1 MPRPMKCRIITEM
14 PNHLAFKPV
23 GTPMEELE
31 RVVLTLDEYEAL
43 RLADFEE
50 LYQEDAAEK
59 MNVSR
64 QTFGNIVKSARKK
77 IAEAL
82 VTGKAICIEGGDV
95 TILNKPCPRCKKIE
109 NHVQNARIEMMKIT
123 CLVNNFSINESL
135 KDEHGLSFYI
145 EKGNKKILFD
155 TGMGEALFHN
165 ARELNIDLKDIDYV
179 VLSHG
184 HNDHTGG
191 LIEFLEINKKAK
203 VIAHKEIFIEK
214 FSKRTGE
221 MKFIG
226 LSKNDLDLNR
236 FEFIKENFKLDE
248 DITFVGNLADYE
260 EARGKNHFVKI
271 EEDYVPDISKD
282 EIYMIIKE
290 KSYDILVS
298 GCSHRGII
306 NIINELQEKNYLWE
320 RFFLFGGLHFRSK
333 TYEELIKLNQEL
345 ENLGVK
351 RAFVN
356 HCTFDNSNISKELQT
371 MEYFFGGDVVELGG
385 N

>member
-1 MPRPMKCRIITEM
+1 MPRPVKCRIITEM

-23 GTPMEELE
+23 GFPMDELE
-31 RVVLTLDEYEAL
+31 RVILTLDEYEAL

-77 IAEAL
+77 VSEAII
-82 VTGKAICIEGGDV
+82 TGKAIIIEGGDV
-95 TILNKPCPRCKKIE
+95 QYLINLVQDVRKIE
-109 NHVQNARIEMMKIT
+109 NLVQNVRIKMMKIT
-123 CLVNNFSINESL
+123 CLVNNFSINENL

-145 EKGNKKILFD
+145 EKNNKKILFD
-155 TGMGEALFHN
+155 TGMGEALFQN
-165 ARELNIDLKDIDYV
+165 AKELNINLKDIDYV
-179 VLSHG
+179 ILSHG

-191 LIEFLEINKKAK
+191 LKEFLEINSKAK

-214 FSKRTGE
+214 FSKRTGQ

-226 LSKNDLDLNR
+226 LSKNELDLNR
-236 FEFIKENFKLDE
+236 FEFIEESYNLDE
-248 DITFVGNLADYE
+248 DITIIGNLRDYE
-260 EARGKNHFVKI
+260 EAREKNHYVKI
-271 EEDYVPDISKD
+271 LNEYSPDMSKD

-290 KSYDILVS
+290 KSYDILVT

-306 NIINELQEKNYLWE
+306 NIVNELHEKNYLWE
-320 RFFLFGGLHFRSK
+320 RFFLFGGLHFRNK
-333 TYEELIKLNQEL
+333 TYKELIKLNYKL
-345 ENLGVK
+345 ESLGVK

-356 HCTFDNSNISKELQT
+356 HCTFDNTNISKELHT
-371 MEYFFGGDVVELGG
+371 MEYFFGGDIVELGG

>member
-1 MPRPMKCRIITEM
+1 
-14 PNHLAFKPV
+14 
-23 GTPMEELE
+23 
-31 RVVLTLDEYEAL
+31 
-43 RLADFEE
+43 
-50 LYQEDAAEK
+50 
-59 MNVSR
+59 
-64 QTFGNIVKSARKK
+64 
-77 IAEAL
+77 
-82 VTGKAICIEGGDV
+82 
-95 TILNKPCPRCKKIE
+95 
-109 NHVQNARIEMMKIT
+109 MMKIT

-260 EARGKNHFVKI
+260 EAREKNHFVKI
-271 EEDYVPDISKD
+271 EEEYVPDMSKD
-282 EIYMIIKE
+282 EIYMIIEE